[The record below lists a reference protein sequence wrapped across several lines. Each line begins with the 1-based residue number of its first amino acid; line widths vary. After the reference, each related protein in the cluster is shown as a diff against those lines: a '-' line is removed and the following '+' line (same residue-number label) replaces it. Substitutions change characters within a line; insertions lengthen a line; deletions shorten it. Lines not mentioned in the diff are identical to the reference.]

1 MCSSIYLS
9 ARNAVDIITDKK
21 QIESTVK
28 LADGETI
35 FLGGVKSLESGNTRE
50 AIPVLNKLPLV
61 SDIFTY
67 RKSSE
72 TNRNIVVSL
81 RPTIIRQR
89 I

>member
-1 MCSSIYLS
+1 M
-9 ARNAVDIITDKK
+9 DIITDKK

-50 AIPVLNKLPLV
+50 AIPILSALPLIG
-61 SDIFTY
+61 DAFTY
-67 RKSSE
+67 RKKSE